1 MHSRSIEF
9 RPLYIIHPHV
19 KFIFHH
25 GYVVHHHYINRL
37 IFDVFSLKSEH
48 TQYFDDQSLGLPLE
62 VLIKLPDFAQ
72 I

>member
-1 MHSRSIEF
+1 MKHMF
-9 RPLYIIHPHV
+9 RVVIFIAGNAIIMFASGAFVAHAV
-19 KFIFHH
+19 
-25 GYVVHHHYINRL
+25 NRL